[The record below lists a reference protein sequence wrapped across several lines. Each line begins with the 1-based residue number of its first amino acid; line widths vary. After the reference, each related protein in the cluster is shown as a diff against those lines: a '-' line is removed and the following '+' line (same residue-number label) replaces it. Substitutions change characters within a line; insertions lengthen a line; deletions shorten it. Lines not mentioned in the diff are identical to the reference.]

1 VIAMLGLDG
10 VATSDLDIAFDDGRL
25 GGGYGVPTLEG
36 VAAIERGCAAG
47 LDLEPT
53 YTGKT
58 FGAALAADPDAGPD
72 LYWQTHSTVT
82 LAPLL
87 AEAPPLTRELE
98 AMLEPMERGG
108 DGEPVR

>member
-1 VIAMLGLDG
+1 
-10 VATSDLDIAFDDGRL
+10 
-25 GGGYGVPTLEG
+25 
-36 VAAIERGCAAG
+36 
-47 LDLEPT
+47 
-53 YTGKT
+53 
-58 FGAALAADPDAGPD
+58 
-72 LYWQTHSTVT
+72 VT